1 MDWDHAIKR
10 NSEVL
15 AGIVETLFIM
25 LGLVGE
31 ATVTRLPWPTYRAV
45 LRILRPA
52 ESALRRLIVVA
63 ARGLVVKPMVSRP
76 RKAGAAKPRK
86 KGTERLPSFQLFD
99 PQPRIVFPRQQDLQ
113 AGCPPHP
120 LFQYRWRVHNHWA
133 ADPAGKSSRPAQIR

>member
-15 AGIVETLFIM
+15 AGIVADLFVM
-25 LGLVGE
+25 LGLVTLTD
-31 ATVTRLPWPTYRAV
+31 TVSRLPWPTYRAV

-86 KGTERLPSFQLFD
+86 KGTARFPPSSFST
-99 PQPRIVFPRQQDLQ
+99 RSHASCCR
-113 AGCPPHP
+113 AAEHP
-120 LFQYRWRVHNHWA
+120 SGLS
-133 ADPAGKSSRPAQIR
+133 PASTFSIPMANL